1 MPFHD
6 RNVLFG
12 RCGCEDVLDAAP
24 ADVLRKDEE
33 ELELMRRDDPVLS
46 QKAESEQSG
55 HSASTYY
62 YLEPGGD
69 DGHGVDGV
77 MKNKQKRGLMESAAV
92 FVVNKRTGGELPPDV
107 DAVTSNLPFVALLQG
122 RQSWSALAEEVKWL
136 NCSVAVAGALLL
148 ALGRRGRYARR

>member
-1 MPFHD
+1 M
-6 RNVLFG
+6 LFG

-46 QKAESEQSG
+46 QKAESEHAG

-69 DGHGVDGV
+69 DGHGVGGV

-92 FVVNKRTGGELPPDV
+92 FVVNKRTGGELPPD
-107 DAVTSNLPFVALLQG
+107 
-122 RQSWSALAEEVKWL
+122 EEEL
-136 NCSVAVAGALLL
+136 GAQE
-148 ALGRRGRYARR
+148 GQEESD

>member
-1 MPFHD
+1 MIESVCTANGLDFHSRALLCHD

-92 FVVNKRTGGELPPDV
+92 FVVNKRTGGELPPD
-107 DAVTSNLPFVALLQG
+107 
-122 RQSWSALAEEVKWL
+122 EEEEKEDL
-136 NCSVAVAGALLL
+136 SD
-148 ALGRRGRYARR
+148 